1 MSTKTENEVNVL
13 HGSGVNPT
21 IEQFKR
27 QILELQKECQ
37 KLSSEI
43 GVFKQEK
50 QKEKKDSPRTPLQK
64 KEKIKEKNNN
74 NDSKKGLGKQP
85 EIDSQKGRKEAFV
98 PPTLEEVQ
106 AYMDQKG
113 EHRFTAVKFWN
124 YYEARGWTLGKSKM
138 RFWRRV
144 LDFWIERDMNNA
156 SGRSRQSAQAPQ
168 DNVVTFHAYK
178 PVDTKGAVS
187 YEEYLRMKGESS
199 FTNHKA

>member
-43 GVFKQEK
+43 GAFKQEK

-74 NDSKKGLGKQP
+74 NDSKMCWGKQP

>member
-13 HGSGVNPT
+13 HGGGVNPT
-21 IEQFKR
+21 IEQLKR
-27 QILELQKECQ
+27 QILELQNECQ

-43 GVFKQEK
+43 GAFKQEK
-50 QKEKKDSPRTPLQK
+50 QKEEKDSPRPPLQK
-64 KEKIKEKNNN
+64 KEKIKEKNHHHN
-74 NDSKKGLGKQP
+74 SKMCWGKEP
-85 EIDSQKGRKEAFV
+85 ETHSQKGRKKAFV

-113 EHRFTAVKFWN
+113 ENRFTALRFWN

-144 LDFWIERDMNNA
+144 LDIWINKENER
-156 SGRSRQSAQAPQ
+156 SGRRNGSTSPAQQ

-178 PVDTKGAVS
+178 PIDTRGTVS

>member
-1 MSTKTENEVNVL
+1 MSTKTKNEVNVL

-21 IEQFKR
+21 IERFKR

-43 GVFKQEK
+43 GAFKQEK
-50 QKEKKDSPRTPLQK
+50 QKEEKDSPRTPLQK

-74 NDSKKGLGKQP
+74 NDSKTGLEKQP
-85 EIDSQKGRKEAFV
+85 ENDSQKGRKEAFV

-113 EHRFTAVKFWN
+113 KHRFTAVKFWN

>member
-43 GVFKQEK
+43 GAFKQEK

-74 NDSKKGLGKQP
+74 NDSKMCWKKEP
-85 EIDSQKGRKEAFV
+85 ETYSQKGRKKAFV

-113 EHRFTAVKFWN
+113 E
-124 YYEARGWTLGKSKM
+124 
-138 RFWRRV
+138 
-144 LDFWIERDMNNA
+144 
-156 SGRSRQSAQAPQ
+156 
-168 DNVVTFHAYK
+168 
-178 PVDTKGAVS
+178 
-187 YEEYLRMKGESS
+187 SS

>member
-1 MSTKTENEVNVL
+1 MCW
-13 HGSGVNPT
+13 G
-21 IEQFKR
+21 
-27 QILELQKECQ
+27 KE
-37 KLSSEI
+37 
-43 GVFKQEK
+43 
-50 QKEKKDSPRTPLQK
+50 
-64 KEKIKEKNNN
+64 
-74 NDSKKGLGKQP
+74 P
-85 EIDSQKGRKEAFV
+85 ETHSQKGRKKAFV

-113 EHRFTAVKFWN
+113 EHRFTALRFWN

-144 LDFWIERDMNNA
+144 LDNWAESDINNGA
-156 SGRSRQSAQAPQ
+156 GRTKQSAQAQQ

-199 FTNHKA
+199 FTNHISWEFRLNSRRIQASNPENSGFKLFEINNLYESNDKTTAGCLCRSECQNPV

>member
-13 HGSGVNPT
+13 HRADEIPVM
-21 IEQFKR
+21 EQLKR
-27 QILELQKECQ
+27 QILSLQEECQ
-37 KLSSEI
+37 KLSSRI
-43 GVFKQEK
+43 DAFKQEK
-50 QKEKKDSPRTPLQK
+50 QKEEKDSPRTPLQK
-64 KEKIKEKNNN
+64 KEKIKEKNHHHN
-74 NDSKKGLGKQP
+74 SKMGWGKEP
-85 EIDSQKGRKEAFV
+85 ETHSQKGRKKAFV

-106 AYMDQKG
+106 AYMDLRG
-113 EHRFTAVKFWN
+113 EHRFTAVTFWN

-144 LDFWIERDMNNA
+144 LDIWINKENER
-156 SGRSRQSAQAPQ
+156 SGRRNGSTSPAQQ

-178 PVDTKGAVS
+178 PVDTRGSVS

>member
-43 GVFKQEK
+43 GAFKQEK

-74 NDSKKGLGKQP
+74 NNSKIGLGKEP
-85 EIDSQKGRKEAFV
+85 ETHSQKGRKKAFV

-124 YYEARGWTLGKSKM
+124 YYDARGWTLGKSKM

-156 SGRSRQSAQAPQ
+156 SGRSRQPTHAPQ

-199 FTNHKA
+199 FTNHKV

>member
-13 HGSGVNPT
+13 HGGGVNPT
-21 IEQFKR
+21 IEQLKR
-27 QILELQKECQ
+27 QILELQNECQ

-43 GVFKQEK
+43 GAFKQEK
-50 QKEKKDSPRTPLQK
+50 QKEEKDSPRPPLQK
-64 KEKIKEKNNN
+64 KEKIKEKNHHHN
-74 NDSKKGLGKQP
+74 SKMCWGKEP
-85 EIDSQKGRKEAFV
+85 ETHSQKGRKKAFV

-113 EHRFTAVKFWN
+113 ESRFTALRFWN

-144 LDFWIERDMNNA
+144 LDNWAESDINNGA
-156 SGRSRQSAQAPQ
+156 GRTKQSAQAQQ

-178 PVDTKGAVS
+178 PVDTRGTVS